1 MALNTVSS
9 DRLSTNVKNTNFTA
23 AEKQDL
29 TDDIKPLLGSSGGG
43 NKNLIINGAIQM
55 VQRGTSGSTATGYP
69 SVDRFYTFSSGLDEN
84 PTMSQVAVTSSDSP
98 FSEGF
103 RQYLRFQ
110 NGNQTSGAG
119 ASDQTWFRTSVEAR
133 NVAQSGWNYTSS
145 SSFITL
151 SFWIRASV
159 AQTYY
164 GFLKAP
170 DGSNYLYPFS
180 MALSANTWTKVTK
193 SIPGNSN
200 LVFDNDTGL
209 GLEVGIYAYLGT
221 SLTDNSVS
229 LNAWAAYSSG
239 TTRTPDHTTTWYTTN
254 DSTIDMTGVQ
264 LEVGSVAT
272 EFEHEPF
279 DEVARKCYR
288 YYQPY
293 IAYAEYVAGGTGNL
307 GMPYVSFITPMR
319 ASPTITSDHESKSS
333 NWSFNSMQFQGNA
346 NTGYYAYAISFNT
359 SDSNYGYMRKYG
371 YADSE
376 L

>member
-9 DRLSTNVKNTNFTA
+9 DRLSTNVKTSN
-23 AEKQDL
+23 
-29 TDDIKPLLGSSGGG
+29 LGTELSKKVGQ
-43 NKNLIINGAIQM
+43 NKNLIINGAMQ
-55 VQRGTSGSTATGYP
+55 VSVRGTSGSTAGGYP
-69 SVDRFYTFSSGLDEN
+69 SLDRFYTFSNGLDEN
-84 PTMSQVAVTSSDSP
+84 PTMSQESLTSSDTP
-98 FSEGF
+98 FSSGF
-103 RQYLRFQ
+103 RKYLRFQ

-119 ASDQTWFRTSVEAR
+119 SSDQTFFRQGIEAQ

-200 LVFDNDTGL
+200 LAFDNDTGL

-221 SLTDNSVS
+221 SLTDNAVS
-229 LNAWAAYSSG
+229 LDAWAAYSSG

-272 EFEHEPF
+272 DFEHRSFAVEKKLCERYF
-279 DEVARKCYR
+279 RKFTAFSG
-288 YYQPY
+288 
-293 IAYAEYVAGGTGNL
+293 IAAASGVFQAPLQYDMRAIPSGSLSTGNTAR
-307 GMPYVSFITPMR
+307 ITDSAFSDFEATSASITLYNNTATGVRIHVDGFSGLSTQKPMTWLP
-319 ASPTITSDHESKSS
+319 SGTNQSDVHL
-333 NWSFNSMQFQGNA
+333 A
-346 NTGYYAYAISFNT
+346 A
-359 SDSNYGYMRKYG
+359 
-371 YADSE
+371 E